1 MARLNLRECVD
12 TTGQERQV
20 RRMEDN
26 MYQNK
31 NTGEIWELDHIE
43 TVSNNPKPIIVY
55 VFKNGERWAEDLFFT
70 HWYKKANN

>member
-1 MARLNLRECVD
+1 
-12 TTGQERQV
+12 
-20 RRMEDN
+20 MEDN